1 MFQVSRT
8 TVAGRS
14 GFSAL
19 HTTNQP
25 KYLSAALLIL
35 IYNRKSLPHR
45 RAILY
50 IVQCTWYCTAR
61 GRNPPVQHNAE
72 PVYENVGKYRPGN
85 TAQGPPRHWLT
96 LTLHVKLCFQ
106 ISPRNR
112 IHIQSILPFKRF
124 SSSDFLT
131 IKIFH
136 TFRKMN
142 EEKDTA
148 RISFS

>member
-35 IYNRKSLPHR
+35 IYNRKSLTHR

-50 IVQCTWYCTAR
+50 IVQCTWYVLYSPRSESTRTTQR
-61 GRNPPVQHNAE
+61 GAS
-72 PVYENVGKYRPGN
+72 VGKCGKI
-85 TAQGPPRHWLT
+85 PPRQNCSGSASALAHTYAACQT
-96 LTLHVKLCFQ
+96 LLSNISTKSNSHTKYFTFQ
-106 ISPRNR
+106 EV
-112 IHIQSILPFKRF
+112 FEF
-124 SSSDFLT
+124 
-131 IKIFH
+131 
-136 TFRKMN
+136 
-142 EEKDTA
+142 
-148 RISFS
+148 

>member
-50 IVQCTWYCTAR
+50 SVHCTLQCTWYCTAR

-72 PVYENVGKYRPGN
+72 PVYCRKMWEN
-85 TAQGPPRHWLT
+85 TAQAT
-96 LTLHVKLCFQ
+96 LLRVRLGTGSHLRCMSNFAFKYLHEIEFTYKVFYLSRGF
-106 ISPRNR
+106 RV
-112 IHIQSILPFKRF
+112 L
-124 SSSDFLT
+124 
-131 IKIFH
+131 IF
-136 TFRKMN
+136 
-142 EEKDTA
+142 
-148 RISFS
+148 